1 MIRIIGKIPSNIVV
15 ACSGGIDSMAVVHFL
30 LHKSNGIDT
39 VKTKVMVPN
48 ILSSYKGINL
58 PNTNVSLP
66 CLTKKDRKD
75 LKFILNEKIEW
86 VALSFVRKAHDLID
100 LRKILKRNKSKI
112 GVVAKI
118 EKPEAVKNIDEII
131 TYSNAIMVARGDLGV
146 EVPSEKVPLIQK
158 KIIEKAREAGKP
170 VVIATQLLD
179 SMIER
184 PVPTRA
190 EISDIANSIFDGAD
204 ALMVTGETA
213 IGKHPK
219 RVIKVLLRVIKE
231 TESSINYKNYFK
243 YKRRKI
249 LNTARAISH
258 AACSVAHDQ
267 RIETIVTMTHTG
279 STARMVSRYRP
290 KSRIVA
296 MTPFRSIA
304 RQLEIVWGIKSF
316 VVSAYDS
323 SDEIPQIA
331 NSVLNEEGFL
341 LEKEK
346 FVLTGGVPVG
356 IKGTTN
362 YLSVLKVNHRI

>member
-1 MIRIIGKIPSNIVV
+1 MEDGAKILINDGLITLQVIKQLSERSLLCKIVIPGVVQNRKGVNFPGVELNIPS
-15 ACSGGIDSMAVVHFL
+15 
-30 LHKSNGIDT
+30 
-39 VKTKVMVPN
+39 
-48 ILSSYKGINL
+48 
-58 PNTNVSLP
+58 
-66 CLTKKDRKD
+66 LTDQDEED
-75 LKFILNEKIEW
+75 LKLSLTNGADWI
-86 VALSFVRKAHDLID
+86 ALSFVRSSSDYDLV
-100 LRKILKRNKSKI
+100 KSKI
-112 GVVAKI
+112 KNLGYDTPVMAKI
-118 EKPEAVKNIDEII
+118 EKWEAVNNAKKII
-131 TYSNAIMVARGDLGV
+131 NSFDAVMVARGDLGV